1 VAATSSSER
10 LLKGICGSCLIL
22 APGLLLVGGLIHPEE
37 TTDAARQFE
46 IIAANVDRW
55 ELSHWIISASMVLM
69 VGAVVGLA
77 HLLHQV
83 RAAEAIIGGAVT
95 LVGVLLLFS
104 IASWEAA
111 IVPEIAG
118 SNSAEAGSIFER
130 IVGSGGYWVVLAPT
144 LLLPLGLIVM
154 SYGLFRGRVAPAWA
168 AANVGVGALLF
179 GISLPTGSP
188 WLFAIG
194 LVLVFVGL
202 GRVGLTVLSE
212 SDEQWKHPP
221 QASLRGPVDGSA

>member
-1 VAATSSSER
+1 VATTSSER

-46 IIAANVDRW
+46 IIVANVDRW
-55 ELSHWIISASMVLM
+55 ELSHWLITASMVLM

-77 HLLHQV
+77 HFLHEH
-83 RAAEAIIGGAVT
+83 RSGEAIIGGAVT
-95 LVGVLLLFS
+95 LVGVLALFS

-111 IVPEIAG
+111 IVPEMARSDAAG
-118 SNSAEAGSIFER
+118 AGSIFDR
-130 IVGSGGYWVVLAPT
+130 IVGSGGYWVVLGPT

-154 SYGLFRGRVAPAWA
+154 SYGLFQGRVAPAWV
-168 AANVGVGALLF
+168 AANVGVGAVLF
-179 GISLPTGSP
+179 GVSLPTGSP

-194 LVLVFVGL
+194 LVLIFVGL
-202 GRVGLTVLSE
+202 GRLGLKVLSE
-212 SDEQWKHPP
+212 SNEQWQHPP
-221 QASLRGPVDGSA
+221 TTGAETAA